1 MRLFEHLLIKTG
13 IKRPQRANSQHF
25 GAEIV
30 PSTLELK
37 LFPVILKI
45 LVSCQ
50 MLCKVYIKGF
60 MDLSTLSFLET
71 AQFRNGQF
79 LALELPFR

>member
-13 IKRPQRANSQHF
+13 IKLPQGQ
-25 GAEIV
+25 I

-60 MDLSTLSFLET
+60 MDLSTLSFPET
-71 AQFRNGQF
+71 SQFGNGRF
-79 LALELPFR
+79 LALELPFH